1 MRRRAHMSTK
11 ALRCG
16 VRGVRAALIAAAAAA
31 SGACGARVGKV
42 PVNCSGDVVALCEEA
57 CASGHEASCYQ
68 LAVLYSDPDAREA
81 RDVRRRG
88 LGDPLVVARRI
99 ATRSC
104 ARGHLDSCFQ
114 RVRIDS
120 RRELSSWR
128 AVMAIDSLCEQGSPM
143 ACEDSAVLHNFR
155 PQDRHSTFH
164 DPVLAA
170 AMARRAVAPLRR
182 RCDAGEDQACSALLS
197 SCGILWGATRGWSLV
212 GEGDDA
218 LRHHCEGHRLPR
230 LAHPTP

>member
-1 MRRRAHMSTK
+1 MVT
-11 ALRCG
+11 
-16 VRGVRAALIAAAAAA
+16 
-31 SGACGARVGKV
+31 
-42 PVNCSGDVVALCEEA
+42 LCEEA

-68 LAVLYSDPDAREA
+68 LAVLYTDPDAREA
-81 RDVRRRG
+81 RDIRRRG

-120 RRELSSWR
+120 RRELSFGR
-128 AVMAIDSLCEQGSPM
+128 AMMAIDSLCERGSPM

-155 PQDRHSTFH
+155 PQDRRSAFH

-182 RCDAGEDQACSALLS
+182 RCDAGEDRACSALSS

-212 GEGDDA
+212 GERDA
-218 LRHHCEGHRLPR
+218 VLRWRCEGYRLPLVAR
-230 LAHPTP
+230 PAP